1 MFTFNVEVKSGQIQM
16 SEFISLLTQLCL
28 GDFMIGQNHLQ
39 K

>member
-16 SEFISLLTQLCL
+16 SGFISLLPQLCL